1 MSFVHHVVVF
11 AVKAQGKSS
20 KRQKKEN
27 RKVSGAKCRICEEVK
42 AAVDTSAVV
51 GSQRWRCRGLC
62 AVDTLGAEVES

>member
-27 RKVSGAKCRICEEVK
+27 RKASGAKCRICEEVK
-42 AAVDTSAVV
+42 AASRYKRLCRFKALEVPGIVCCGHV
-51 GSQRWRCRGLC
+51 GGQ
-62 AVDTLGAEVES
+62 VES